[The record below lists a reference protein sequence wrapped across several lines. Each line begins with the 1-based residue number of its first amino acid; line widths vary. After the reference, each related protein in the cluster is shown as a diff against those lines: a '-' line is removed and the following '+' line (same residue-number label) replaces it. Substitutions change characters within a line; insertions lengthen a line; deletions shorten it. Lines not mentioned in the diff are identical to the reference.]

1 MIIGIFSKLSA
12 SIFNDSQDIL
22 IPCRSGG
29 RSKNLGG
36 KMTASCLFLQ
46 ISISAAVLFLTL
58 AKFGGATSAVPLTPV
73 LPALHLRTTYLIFVG
88 FWQL

>member
-1 MIIGIFSKLSA
+1 
-12 SIFNDSQDIL
+12 
-22 IPCRSGG
+22 
-29 RSKNLGG
+29 
-36 KMTASCLFLQ
+36 MTVSCLFLQ
-46 ISISAAVLFLTL
+46 IYISAAVLFLTL